1 MNRQFFRTTRCP
13 FCRMPVERPRE
24 LQSHRPTEMP
34 LGSCT
39 CGAVY
44 AYDATGHNLGTAYIE
59 SLVFACNMD
68 WDLAWSLL
76 PEEDYL
82 ASLVEKYD
90 LESNYVIPGGAFEGR
105 RVAGAL
111 YFVRLNKELREIT
124 RKGVE
129 QTFARTAPLR
139 PGPQVPTNGGSPLTK
154 KQVEQLVAGNQIEP
168 LLEAARHGTKVLRH
182 LQRLLYTSDTLL
194 RFRTAEILG
203 LVSAVVA
210 KKEPAAVANLLQGF
224 STSFNY
230 SAASS
235 WGAIDAMGEII
246 RCAPDLFAGYIPVL
260 YQFLLDDALR
270 PQTLRA
276 MGRIANA
283 RPDLIRVA
291 VPRLLPFLDD
301 ANPES
306 RGYTAWILG
315 SVTASEAK
323 LGLASVGNQE
333 DEVEIYEQGGIV
345 KKTVGRLAAEA
356 LEKIQVGR

>member
-1 MNRQFFRTTRCP
+1 
-13 FCRMPVERPRE
+13 MPIERPQE

-111 YFVRLNKELREIT
+111 YFVRLNEELRGIT
-124 RKGVE
+124 RQGVWDKL
-129 QTFARTAPLR
+129 ARGAAEPVAVE
-139 PGPQVPTNGGSPLTK
+139 PGAPTNVTSLTK
-154 KQVEQLVAGNQIEP
+154 KDVEQLVAENQIEP
-168 LLEAARHGTKVLRH
+168 LLKAARHDTKVLRH

-203 LVSAVVA
+203 LVSAVIA

-235 WGAIDAMGEII
+235 WGAIDAMGEVI
-246 RCAPDLFAGYIPVL
+246 RYAPDLFAGYIPVL

-301 ANPES
+301 ANPET

-323 LGLASVGNQE
+323 LGLASIGNQE

-345 KKTVGRLAAEA
+345 RKTVGRLAAEA
-356 LEKIQVGR
+356 LEKIQVGH